1 MDAAFGAAKNTFGV
15 SAVQMA
21 LEAPKDMDAI
31 LAAIESD
38 FMPYIEGAKTFKVEA
53 KRADKKFPRES
64 PEICKLAGG
73 AIREACRVRGGWRLP
88 GSTLYV
94 TLEPC
99 PMCMG
104 AAVNARIE
112 RVVFGASDPKGGAC
126 GGLFNLLDYPLNHHP
141 ETVGGVCRE
150 ECSQI
155 LTAYFKNKRAK

>member
-1 MDAAFGAAKNTFGV
+1 MKKQICPLDGMENMDIWAMKAALAEARTAAEEGEPPIGAVLVRNGEILASARNHREAKNDVT
-15 SAVQMA
+15 SHAE
-21 LEAPKDMDAI
+21 LEV
-31 LAAIESD
+31 L
-38 FMPYIEGAKTFKVEA
+38 
-53 KRADKKFPRES
+53 R
-64 PEICKLAGG
+64 LAGQR
-73 AIREACRVRGGWRLP
+73 IDDWRL
-88 GSTLYV
+88 SDCTLYV

-155 LTAYFKNKRAK
+155 LTAYFKNKREK

>member
-1 MDAAFGAAKNTFGV
+1 MTQNEKDIFFMREALAEAYRAAELDEVPVGAVVTFDDMVIARACNTRETEKC
-15 SAVQMA
+15 AVCHA
-21 LEAPKDMDAI
+21 
-31 LAAIESD
+31 
-38 FMPYIEGAKTFKVEA
+38 
-53 KRADKKFPRES
+53 
-64 PEICKLAGG
+64 EIS

-104 AAVNARIE
+104 AAVNARFE
-112 RVVFGASDPKGGAC
+112 RVVFGATDPKGGAC
-126 GGLFNLLDYPLNHHP
+126 GGLFDLLDYPLNHHP
-141 ETVGGVCRE
+141 ETVGGVLKE